1 MSAVL
6 SRLYR
11 DHFDVLRA
19 YLARRLNCQ
28 EAGREAA
35 QDIFVRL
42 LAKPPRDVLENP
54 RGFLLKV
61 ARNFAI
67 DIQRAEGC
75 KPIEVAAEEYAE
87 ALPDAASDPARI
99 AEARQSLR
107 ALADEIAAL
116 PPKCRDVFC
125 LHRIDGLAH
134 AEIADRLGISTKMV
148 EKHLARAGQTL
159 TRPHATS
166 SGSKRVLRAAVLAGV
181 AVLCA
186 WLGLPRQDDRI
197 TTASGQPMHLR
208 LADGSELDV
217 APNTRLLVKFH
228 AGRRRLELEEGQIVV
243 TVAPD
248 PLRPF
253 EVLAGGAVIRDIGTR
268 FDVRSGAGR
277 TRVTVAEGLVEIDL
291 RNTGAVPL
299 RIGAGESAE
308 FDGRGVYRLRQVD
321 AAAELGWTRG
331 QLSFDA
337 VPLADVVEVLNRYR
351 KTPIE
356 LSDSVPGNIRISG
369 VFLIGDELAV
379 LRAIERVAPIRFV
392 PGDGRIVARRSG

>member
-75 KPIEVAAEEYAE
+75 KPIETAVDEYAE
-87 ALPDAASDPARI
+87 VLPDAASDPARI

-148 EKHLARAGQTL
+148 EKHLARAGQRL
-159 TRPHATS
+159 TPPHATS
-166 SGSKRVLRAAVLAGV
+166 GGSKRFLRAVALVGV
-181 AVLCA
+181 AVLSA
-186 WLGLPRQDDRI
+186 WLGLPRQEDRI
-197 TTASGQPMHLR
+197 ATASGQPMHLR

-228 AGRRRLELEEGQIVV
+228 SGRRRLELEEGQLVV

-248 PLRPF
+248 PRRPF
-253 EVLAGGAVIRDIGTR
+253 EVLAGGAVVRDIGTR
-268 FDVRSGAGR
+268 FDVRTGPGQ

-291 RNTGAVPL
+291 ANNEAGPL
-299 RIGAGESAE
+299 RVGAGESAE
-308 FDGRGVYRLRQVD
+308 FDGQRVHRLRQVD

-331 QLSFDA
+331 QLSFDTA
-337 VPLADVVEVLNRYR
+337 PLADVVEALNRYR

-356 LSDSVPGNIRISG
+356 LSDSVPGSIRISG

-379 LRAIERVAPIRFV
+379 LRAIERVAPVRFRHEA
-392 PGDGRIVARRSG
+392 GKIVAHRAG